1 MMLEGRWKLV
11 IIFHLF
17 VQHLHEL
24 AGAQMRPRHS
34 GRLAKDADSATP
46 GTGTRRDRAA
56 HGTSS
61 GAAKGG
67 IRPDRLRAR
76 ALSCVGRPLK
86 VGGFTRKF
94 GKESR
99 FTWRFQ
105 IIPLSEYRGLFTVSY
120 AGVLNVAMSLW
131 R

>member
-1 MMLEGRWKLV
+1 
-11 IIFHLF
+11 I
-17 VQHLHEL
+17 
-24 AGAQMRPRHS
+24 AARHS
-34 GRLAKDADSATP
+34 GLLAKYADSATP
-46 GTGTRRDRAA
+46 VAATRQDRAA
-56 HGTSS
+56 NGTYS

-94 GKESR
+94 SKESR

-105 IIPLSEYRGLFTVSY
+105 IIPWSEYRGLFTVPMLVFSM
-120 AGVLNVAMSLW
+120 L